1 MVIGTILQ
9 ASATGSVQLIT
20 ARIVTGVGNGIN
32 TVNVPVWQAESFK
45 SHNRGVGSCTQSAN
59 PPADVADRPF

>member
-9 ASATGSVQLIT
+9 ASATGSVQLII

-45 SHNRGVGSCTQSAN
+45 SHNRGVRSSIKCAKAR
-59 PPADVADRPF
+59 ADAPTRPF